1 MNRGTPKNPM
11 APSKTRLTA
20 KLRKDSIAQSALPLF
35 ARKGLHGVTTIELAE
50 SCGVSEALIFR
61 HFPTKAAL
69 FNEMLQ
75 RYADFIEP
83 VSLRVDSNPASTE
96 TLVRLVFNFVNGIV
110 IKESTK
116 GYQIMRLFYRSF
128 VDDGEF
134 AAQFLRSK
142 RLRAIRAS
150 FAASLIEARRCGEAL
165 PLDTEPENLFWF
177 LQHTASM
184 ACLIRLPPKR
194 AIRYR
199 GPLDDAVNDMVRY
212 ALRGIGLTE
221 RALKQYA
228 TDGFFSE
235 WRAKKPK

>member
-1 MNRGTPKNPM
+1 M
-11 APSKTRLTA
+11 ALPKTRLTA
-20 KLRKDSIAQSALPLF
+20 KLRKESIAQSALPLF
-35 ARKGLHGVTTIELAE
+35 ARKGLHGVTTFELAE

-83 VSLRVDSNPASTE
+83 VSLRVDSLPPSTE
-96 TLVRLVFNFVNGIV
+96 TLVRLVFNFVNGVV

-134 AAQFLRSK
+134 AAQFLQSK

-150 FAASLIEARRCGEAL
+150 FAASLSQARDCGDAM
-165 PLDTEPENLFWF
+165 PLSTEPENLFWF

-194 AIRYR
+194 AIRYK
-199 GPLDDAVNDMVRY
+199 GPLGAAVDDMVRY

-221 RALKQYA
+221 AALKRYA
-228 TDGFFSE
+228 STEQFAG
-235 WRAKKPK
+235 WRGGPAL

>member
-1 MNRGTPKNPM
+1 M
-11 APSKTRLTA
+11 ALPKTRLTA
-20 KLRKDSIAQSALPLF
+20 KLRKDSIAKSALPLF
-35 ARKGLHGVTTIELAE
+35 ARKGLDGVTTLELAE

-83 VSLRVDSNPASTE
+83 VSLRVDSFPPSTE

-134 AAQFLRSK
+134 AAQFLQSK
-142 RLRAIRAS
+142 RLRDIRAS
-150 FAASLIEARRCGEAL
+150 FAASLAEARKVGDAQ
-165 PLDTEPENLFWF
+165 PLSTEPENLFWY

-194 AIRYR
+194 AIRYK
-199 GPLDDAVNDMVRY
+199 GPLGTAVDDMVRY

-221 RALKQYA
+221 QALGRYA
-228 TDGFFSE
+228 SARQFSE
-235 WRAKKPK
+235 WRATPET

>member
-1 MNRGTPKNPM
+1 MPLP
-11 APSKTRLTA
+11 KTRLSA

-35 ARKGLHGVTTIELAE
+35 ARKGLDGVTTIELAE

-75 RYADFIEP
+75 RYSDFIDP
-83 VSLRVDSNPASTE
+83 VGLRVDTLPPSTG
-96 TLVRLVFNFVNGIV
+96 TLVRLVFNYMNGIV
-110 IKESTK
+110 LKESTR

-150 FAASLIEARRCGEAL
+150 FAAGLREARKSGDARPL
-165 PLDTEPENLFWF
+165 PTEPENLFWF

-194 AIRYR
+194 AVRYR
-199 GPLDDAVNDMVRY
+199 GRLGDAVGDMVRY

-221 RALKQYA
+221 AALERYA
-228 TDGFFSE
+228 HPGQFAA
-235 WRAKKPK
+235 WRRRLAT

>member
-1 MNRGTPKNPM
+1 MSLP
-11 APSKTRLTA
+11 KTRLTA
-20 KLRKDSIAQSALPLF
+20 KLRRESIAQSALPLF
-35 ARKGLHGVTTIELAE
+35 ARKGLDGVTTIELAE

-83 VSLRVDSNPASTE
+83 VSLRADSLPPSTE
-96 TLVRLVFNFVNGIV
+96 TLVRLVFNFVSGIV
-110 IKESTK
+110 IKESAK

-150 FAASLIEARRCGEAL
+150 FAASLFEARKCGDAL
-165 PLDTEPENLFWF
+165 PLATEPENLFWF
-177 LQHTASM
+177 VQHTASM
-184 ACLIRLPPKR
+184 GCLIRLPPKR
-194 AIRYR
+194 AVRYK
-199 GPLDDAVNDMVRY
+199 GALGQAVEDMVRF

-221 RALKQYA
+221 KALGKFASPEQ
-228 TDGFFSE
+228 FE
-235 WRAKKPK
+235 IWRGTNTT

>member
-1 MNRGTPKNPM
+1 MSLP
-11 APSKTRLTA
+11 KTRLTA

-75 RYADFIEP
+75 RYSDFIEP
-83 VSLRVDSNPASTE
+83 VSLRVDSLPPSTE
-96 TLVRLVFNFVNGIV
+96 ALVRLVFNFMNQIV

-150 FAASLIEARRCGEAL
+150 FAASLSEARKSGDAL
-165 PLDTEPENLFWF
+165 PLATDPENLFWF

-184 ACLIRLPPKR
+184 ACLIRLPAKR
-194 AIRYR
+194 AMRYK
-199 GPLDDAVNDMVRY
+199 GPLGMAVEDMVRY

-221 RALKQYA
+221 QALERYA
-228 TDGFFSE
+228 NSGQFSE
-235 WRAKKPK
+235 WRAKPGP

>member
-1 MNRGTPKNPM
+1 MSLP
-11 APSKTRLTA
+11 KTRLTA

-83 VSLRVDSNPASTE
+83 ASLRVDSHPPSTE
-96 TLVRLVFNFVNGIV
+96 TLVRLVFNFVSGIV

-134 AAQFLRSK
+134 ASQFLRSK

-150 FAASLIEARRCGEAL
+150 FAASLTEARKCGDALAL
-165 PLDTEPENLFWF
+165 PTEPENLFWF
-177 LQHTASM
+177 LQHMASM

-194 AIRYR
+194 AVRYE
-199 GPLDDAVNDMVRY
+199 GPLAAAVDEMVRFG
-212 ALRGIGLTE
+212 LRGMGLTE
-221 RALKQYA
+221 KALGEYA
-228 TDGFFSE
+228 SASRFAE
-235 WRAKKPK
+235 WRGRTAAK

>member
-1 MNRGTPKNPM
+1 VRLP
-11 APSKTRLTA
+11 KTRLTA

-35 ARKGLHGVTTIELAE
+35 ARKGLDGVTTTELAE

-75 RYADFIEP
+75 RYADFVEP
-83 VSLRVDSNPASTE
+83 VNGRVDSHPPSTE
-96 TLVRLVFNFVNGIV
+96 TLVRLVHNFVQGVV

-116 GYQIMRLFYRSF
+116 GYQVMRLFYRSF

-150 FAASLIEARRCGEAL
+150 FAASLGEARRCGDAL
-165 PLDTEPENLFWF
+165 ALSTEPENLFWF
-177 LQHTASM
+177 IQHTASM

-194 AIRYR
+194 AVRYK
-199 GPLDDAVNDMVRY
+199 GALGTAVDDMVRY
-212 ALRGIGLTE
+212 ALRGIGLTQAALEKYASAE
-221 RALKQYA
+221 RFGSWRGIKA
-228 TDGFFSE
+228 T
-235 WRAKKPK
+235 

>member
-1 MNRGTPKNPM
+1 MSLP
-11 APSKTRLTA
+11 KTRLTA

-35 ARKGLHGVTTIELAE
+35 ARRGLDGVTTIELAE

-83 VSLRVDSNPASTE
+83 VSGRVDSLPPSTE
-96 TLVRLVFNFVNGIV
+96 TLVRLVFNFMNGIV

-128 VDDGEF
+128 VDDGKF
-134 AAQFLRSK
+134 AARFLQSN
-142 RLRAIRAS
+142 RLRDIRAS
-150 FAASLIEARRCGEAL
+150 FTASLNEARKSGDAAAL
-165 PLDTEPENLFWF
+165 TTEPENLFWF
-177 LQHTASM
+177 IQHTASM

-194 AIRYR
+194 AIRYT
-199 GPLDDAVNDMVRY
+199 GKLAAAVEDMVRY
-212 ALRGIGLTE
+212 ALRGIGLREAALE
-221 RALKQYA
+221 RYA
-228 TDGFFSE
+228 NSRQFAE
-235 WRAKKPK
+235 WRRKAMQ

>member
-1 MNRGTPKNPM
+1 MSLP
-11 APSKTRLTA
+11 KTRLTA

-83 VSLRVDSNPASTE
+83 VSLRVDSFPPSTE
-96 TLVRLVFNFVNGIV
+96 TLVRLVFNFVTGIV

-134 AAQFLRSK
+134 AAQFLQSK

-150 FAASLIEARRCGEAL
+150 FAASLSEARKSGDAL
-165 PLDTEPENLFWF
+165 PLAADPENLFWF

-184 ACLIRLPPKR
+184 ACLIRLPAKR
-194 AIRYR
+194 AMRYK
-199 GPLDDAVNDMVRY
+199 GPLGMAVEDMVRY

-221 RALKQYA
+221 QALERYA
-228 TDGFFSE
+228 NSGRFSE
-235 WRAKKPK
+235 WRTKRVS